1 MSAKFKFFPH
11 VYISESIKP
20 HRLFFIRMKIKA
32 GKGGYFVIVPSQRD
46 DEMLEI
52 LSSKETA
59 KKQYDKRRFIV
70 GGIADN
76 KLDALK
82 LVQLMTI
89 DCQRIRG
96 DLNLKEYIS
105 CGQFY

>member
-1 MSAKFKFFPH
+1 M
-11 VYISESIKP
+11 
-20 HRLFFIRMKIKA
+20 
-32 GKGGYFVIVPSQRD
+32 IVPSQRD

-76 KLDALK
+76 KPDALK